1 MTTGHPNDHPSP
13 HRRRVG
19 LTALL
24 FGLAGGPVAW
34 ILQLV
39 TEYSLAS
46 RLCDRAG
53 RTAPAIGAPTW
64 TQARPWL
71 LVGDSFCLSLALA
84 ALAVALLGWR
94 ATQAEKSGGA
104 ESALQTGEGRSR
116 FMAAAGMLSAA
127 GFVIAILFN
136 LAEYAF
142 TPGCAGMLS

>member
-1 MTTGHPNDHPSP
+1 MTTGHPNEHPPP

-34 ILQLV
+34 IVQLV

-46 RLCDRAG
+46 RLCDSAG

-64 TQARPWL
+64 PLAQPWL
-71 LVGDSFCLSLALA
+71 LVGDIFCLSLALA
-84 ALAVALLGWR
+84 ALAVAILGWR
-94 ATQAEKSGGA
+94 ATRAEKPGDT
-104 ESALQTGEGRSR
+104 ETALQTGDGRSR

-127 GFVIAILFN
+127 GFAIAILFN

-142 TPGCAGMLS
+142 ALGCAGMPS